1 MIDEHAIGERY
12 RAVAGE
18 LNERQRRLW
27 AGAEALSH
35 GRGGIAAVARA
46 SGMSEQTVSR
56 GRREAAAGETLGPGQ
71 VRVRGAGRKALT
83 QSDPGLLEA
92 LEALVLDE
100 ARGDPESPLLW
111 TAKSVRHLARALG
124 EQGHQIHFTSVAKYL
139 RELDFSLQGN
149 RKTKEGSA
157 HPDRDG
163 QFRHINQTVKDAL
176 DARQPAISVDTKKKE
191 LVGDFKNGGQ
201 EWRPKGDPVKVR
213 THDFKDKVLGKVNP
227 YGVYDIAGN
236 EGWVSVG
243 IDADTAAFAAA
254 SLLSWWRGCQNNC
267 VGACG

>member
-1 MIDEHAIGERY
+1 
-12 RAVAGE
+12 
-18 LNERQRRLW
+18 
-27 AGAEALSH
+27 
-35 GRGGIAAVARA
+35 
-46 SGMSEQTVSR
+46 
-56 GRREAAAGETLGPGQ
+56 

-213 THDFKDKVLGKVNP
+213 THDFKDKVLGKGQPV
-227 YGVYDIAGN
+227 
-236 EGWVSVG
+236 
-243 IDADTAAFAAA
+243 
-254 SLLSWWRGCQNNC
+254 RGL
-267 VGACG
+267 